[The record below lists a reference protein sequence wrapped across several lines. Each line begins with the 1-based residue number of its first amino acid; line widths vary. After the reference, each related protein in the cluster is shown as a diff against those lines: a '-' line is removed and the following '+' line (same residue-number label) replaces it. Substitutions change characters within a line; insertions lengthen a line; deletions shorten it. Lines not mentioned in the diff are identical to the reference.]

1 MPAVIE
7 PQSSLVD
14 HIANSIC
21 FMPDATH
28 GVVRALD
35 AMDISATNTRIIMT
49 NSYHLARRP
58 GVKTIRALGGFKQ
71 MLGWNGYVVTDSGG
85 FQAYSIIRT
94 NPSLGRISNEGLLFA
109 PDPSERPLKLTPE
122 KAILNQLRVGTD
134 LVYCLDD
141 CTHSDA
147 DDATQRS
154 SVQRTVQWARRC
166 KTTLDRAVDSQLCG
180 IRQRPPLFGIVQG
193 GSNKA
198 LRKQCAEELLEIGFD
213 GYGYGGWPLDNAGS
227 LLVDMLAYTRELIPR
242 AMPMHAL
249 GIGHPYG
256 VAACAGMGY
265 QLFDSALPTRDARR
279 GRIYTFSNPSSVNFE
294 SRDWLRVIHIGD
306 AAYHKQT
313 GPVSD
318 ACDCHTCKHCSVG
331 YLRHLW
337 KIEDASFL
345 RLATIHNLRFMA
357 ELTERLVKSKAA

>member
-1 MPAVIE
+1 MPAPIE
-7 PQSSLVD
+7 PQNSLVD
-14 HIANSIC
+14 HIANSIH

-35 AMDISATNTRIIMT
+35 AADIRDTNTQIIMT

-58 GVKTIRALGGFKQ
+58 GVKAVRALGGFKQ
-71 MLGWNGYVVTDSGG
+71 MLGWTGYVVTDSGG

-122 KAILNQLRVGTD
+122 KAILNQLRIGTD
-134 LVYCLDD
+134 LIYCLDD

-147 DDATQRS
+147 DHATQRG

-166 KTTLDRAVDSQLCG
+166 KITLDRALESQLCG
-180 IRQRPPLFGIVQG
+180 IRQRPLLFGIVQG
-193 GSNKA
+193 GSNEA

-213 GYGYGGWPLDNAGS
+213 GYGYGGWPLDGAGS
-227 LLVDMLAYTRELIPR
+227 LLVDMLAYTRELIPCGT
-242 AMPMHAL
+242 PMHAL
-249 GIGHPYG
+249 GIGHPYS
-256 VAACAGMGY
+256 VAACARMGY

-279 GRIYTFSNPSSVNFE
+279 GRIYTFVEATSLKLD

-306 AAYHKQT
+306 ATYSRET
-313 GPVSD
+313 GPLSD
-318 ACDCHTCKHCSVG
+318 DCDCHTCTHCSLG

-337 KIEDASFL
+337 KVEDASFL

-357 ELTERLVKSKAA
+357 RLTERLMVSKAG